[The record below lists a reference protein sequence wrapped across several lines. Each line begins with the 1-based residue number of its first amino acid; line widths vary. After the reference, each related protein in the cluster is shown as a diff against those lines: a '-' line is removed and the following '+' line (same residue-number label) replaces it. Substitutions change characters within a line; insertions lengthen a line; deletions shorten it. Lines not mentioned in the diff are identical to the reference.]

1 MLYSSIGNSIA
12 PGKDEGG
19 ESMAMSHLTE
29 DEKALIAAIRE
40 IAQAQVAPRAAEID
54 RTGEFPWDMKEL
66 LAQQDIY
73 AMPFPTEYGG
83 LGASELAIVMAIEEL
98 SRCCATTGLLLA
110 VQQLGSLPIV
120 LFGNEEQKQK
130 YLPRLASGEW
140 LAAFGLTEAGSGSD
154 AAAMRT
160 VATRRGDSYILN
172 GSKRFTTNGGLAQVN
187 TVFAL
192 TDPTQGTRG
201 MSAFIVEKDFPGFS
215 VGRIEDKM
223 GIKGSQTAELI
234 FNDCEVPLDN
244 LLGNEGEGFKMALMT
259 LDRTRPGIGAQAVGI
274 AQGALELAVS
284 YAKQRIQFNKPIAE
298 NQGIQFMLADMAT
311 KVEASRLLVYNVAEM
326 IDRGEKNVSQYA
338 AMAKMFASDAA
349 MEVTN
354 DAIQVL
360 GGYGYIKEYPAE
372 RMMRDA
378 KITQIYEGTNQIQ
391 RLVIARSLLA
401 FPVSSSGS

>member
-1 MLYSSIGNSIA
+1 
-12 PGKDEGG
+12 
-19 ESMAMSHLTE
+19 MAISHLIE
-29 DEKALIAAIRE
+29 DEKALIAGIRE
-40 IAQAQVAPRAAEID
+40 IAQAQVIPRAAEID
-54 RTGEFPWDMKEL
+54 HTGEFPWDMKEL
-66 LAQQDIY
+66 LAQQDIF
-73 AMPFPTEYGG
+73 AMPFPTAYGG

-120 LFGNEEQKQK
+120 LFGNEQQKQK

-154 AAAMRT
+154 AGAMRT
-160 VATRRGDSYILN
+160 VAIRRGDTYILN

-192 TDPTQGTRG
+192 TDPAQGTRG
-201 MSAFIVEKDFPGFS
+201 ISAFIVDKDFPGFS
-215 VGRIEDKM
+215 IGRIEDKM

-234 FNDCEVPLDN
+234 FTDCEVPADN
-244 LLGNEGEGFKMALMT
+244 LLGREGEGFKIALTT
-259 LDRTRPGIGAQAVGI
+259 LDHTRPGIGAQAVGI

-298 NQGIQFMLADMAT
+298 NQGLQFMLADMAT

-349 MEVTN
+349 MEVTS

-401 FPVSSSGS
+401 D

>member
-1 MLYSSIGNSIA
+1 
-12 PGKDEGG
+12 
-19 ESMAMSHLTE
+19 MAMSHLTE

-54 RTGEFPWDMKEL
+54 HTGEFPWDMKAL

-73 AMPFPTEYGG
+73 AMPFPIEYGG
-83 LGASELAIVMAIEEL
+83 LGASKLAIVMAIEEL

-130 YLPRLASGEW
+130 YLPRLASGGW

-160 VATRRGDSYILN
+160 VAKRRNDTYILN
-172 GSKRFTTNGGLAQVN
+172 GSKRFITNGGLAQVN
-187 TVFAL
+187 TIFAL
-192 TDPTQGTRG
+192 TEPAQGTHG
-201 MSAFIVEKDFPGFS
+201 ISAFIVEKDFPGFS

-234 FNDCEVPLDN
+234 FNDCEVPADN
-244 LLGNEGEGFKMALMT
+244 LLGDEGEGFKIALMT

-274 AQGALELAVS
+274 AQGALDLAVS
-284 YAKQRIQFNKPIAE
+284 YAKQRIQFNKPIME

-311 KVEASRLLVYNVAEM
+311 KVEASRLLVYNAAEM
-326 IDRGEKNVSQYA
+326 IDRGDKNVRKYA
-338 AMAKMFASDAA
+338 AMAKLFASDAA

-391 RLVIARSLLA
+391 RLVIARTLLA
-401 FPVSSSGS
+401 EP